1 MNPEA
6 RLRELGLEL
15 PPLPPAVG
23 NYVGA
28 VSIGSTLFVAGHG
41 PFKDGKP
48 QYLGKLGR
56 DFSVEEGQQAAK
68 LVMLNMLATVK
79 HTIGS
84 LERIKRVA
92 KLLCMVNSMPDFH
105 DQPQVANGAI
115 PSPRESSVRN
125 GASTRDQPS
134 GWPRCRLGSRLRS
147 KAFSSF
153 HDRLI

>member
-1 MNPEA
+1 M
-6 RLRELGLEL
+6 
-15 PPLPPAVG
+15 PPAVG

-41 PFKDGKP
+41 SFKDGKP

-105 DQPQVANGAI
+105 DQPQVANGASDLVVAI
-115 PSPRESSVRN
+115 FGEERGKHAR
-125 GASTRDQPS
+125 QPS

-147 KAFSSF
+147 LA
-153 HDRLI
+153 HMGPAYAEDNEERG

>member
-105 DQPQVANGAI
+105 DQPQVAD
-115 PSPRESSVRN
+115 
-125 GASTRDQPS
+125 GASDLLVAIFGEER
-134 GWPRCRLGSRLRS
+134 GKHARS
-147 KAFSSF
+147 AVGMAALPFGIAVEIEGIFELS
-153 HDRLI
+153 